1 MAPSTEGEIADY
13 LGDVFSEEICTIF
26 FDWQK
31 VSDLY
36 KYKLIEECIWLYKFC
51 GIILPLKYENSKR
64 SGSSA
69 SVI

>member
-1 MAPSTEGEIADY
+1 MAPTTEGEIADY

-36 KYKLIEECIWLYKFC
+36 KYKLIEECIW
-51 GIILPLKYENSKR
+51 
-64 SGSSA
+64 
-69 SVI
+69 